1 MNRKDSTGTTRQ
13 FEMSLSNK
21 ENMRAVENLS
31 SGIEQSKACIKT
43 RSRTPIISSS
53 SRGYPSS
60 SSSRTNLNSLFSQ
73 VQVAKRDFDAKKS
86 QKVLKIKRARVD
98 KLAIPQDLYIHSRP
112 LDDGQYRSEADCMPR
127 SLNVQAEEIE
137 MSTTRIMEMNCR
149 GLISDTDRATMYKFD
164 ARHMFDESSFVDG
177 CSFDRFMLQTIDRA
191 GPSSMLK
198 RDCSLEQSKVDSIE
212 HADCVGSLLK
222 MESFDEYLKKSDSC
236 FPIVCQS
243 VSELSFRGPLN
254 QINKLNFDGNN
265 NLRSSRIPFDTIRKD
280 NTSNRNINNRINFSY
295 SHIHES
301 LTQIG
306 SMSNRD
312 YPVPHEPTLTMPSR
326 PSKRH
331 YNIRTRMAS
340 KSPISRSIKYQPS
353 ILTSKP
359 GDKRRLIDDL
369 KNYR

>member
-1 MNRKDSTGTTRQ
+1 MNRKNSTGTTRK
-13 FEMSLSNK
+13 FEMSLSNT
-21 ENMRAVENLS
+21 ENMQAVDNLS
-31 SGIEQSKACIKT
+31 SGIEQSKACIIT

-53 SRGYPSS
+53 SRGYPSIS
-60 SSSRTNLNSLFSQ
+60 NSRTNLNSLFSQ
-73 VQVAKRDFDAKKS
+73 VQVAKRDFDTKKS
-86 QKVLKIKRARVD
+86 QKVLKIKRAKVD
-98 KLAIPQDLYIHSRP
+98 KPAIPQDLYIHSRP
-112 LDDGQYRSEADCMPR
+112 LHDGQYWSEADCMPR
-127 SLNVQAEEIE
+127 SLNVQAEEME

-149 GLISDTDRATMYKFD
+149 ELISNSDRATIYKFD
-164 ARHMFDESSFVDG
+164 ARHVLDESSFVDQ
-177 CSFDRFMLQTIDRA
+177 CSFDQFMLQTIDRG
-191 GPSSMLK
+191 GPSSTIK

-212 HADCVGSLLK
+212 EADCADSLLK
-222 MESFDEYLKKSDSC
+222 IEALDEYMKESDLC
-236 FPIVCQS
+236 YPIVCQS
-243 VSELSFRGPLN
+243 GSELSFRGPLN
-254 QINKLNFDGNN
+254 QIKKLNFEGNS
-265 NLRSSRIPFDTIRKD
+265 NLRSSRIPFDTLRKD
-280 NTSNRNINNRINFSY
+280 NTSNRNLNNSINFSY

-306 SMSNRD
+306 SMSNKD

-331 YNIRTRMAS
+331 YNIRTRIAS